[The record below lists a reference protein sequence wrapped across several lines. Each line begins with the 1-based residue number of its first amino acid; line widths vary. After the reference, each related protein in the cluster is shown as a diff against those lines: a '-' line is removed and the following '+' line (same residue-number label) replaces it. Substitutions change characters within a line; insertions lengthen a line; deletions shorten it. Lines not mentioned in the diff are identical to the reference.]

1 MHLLNGK
8 ISIMKIDIR
17 QQLLDYRGK
26 PIEEGENKTLRDFV
40 AIALNNATGAEV
52 LTGEQKAKAYQIT
65 TKLYQ
70 KNKVELT
77 LDERAFV
84 KERVEKI
91 MPVLHAG
98 RIVDVLE
105 ERPILPILAD
115 EEGEDK
121 EDGMVVKNANLSN
134 AAAKD
139 ESEPPIKP
147 AKKR

>member
-1 MHLLNGK
+1 
-8 ISIMKIDIR
+8 MKIDVR
-17 QQLLDYRGK
+17 QQISDYRGK

-91 MPVLHAG
+91 LPALHAG

-105 ERPILPILAD
+105 ERASLPIQTD
-115 EEGEDK
+115 DEGEA
-121 EDGMVVKNANLSN
+121 EDQPRV
-134 AAAKD
+134 
-139 ESEPPIKP
+139 
-147 AKKR
+147 